1 MAKVIVER
9 PRRGWDGGHKKSKH
23 ELDVLP
29 TKEGM
34 RRGIIGE
41 KYLNENLSPLR
52 RFLVSQ
58 IGRPWSKVYAEMC
71 VHLRPANVVQQHVRS
86 HLEDFVA
93 LNLSINKDG
102 ELEQPHGWRWRWG
115 LQALYVDPR
124 DGLLKRTV
132 SEKEWRRRA
141 LQRRQ
146 ESALKKAHADKI
158 VVDAMKELVRING
171 VWYAVDY
178 ATLPLPRPSPSIENR
193 SGGHTETST
202 PTAYYDVVLR
212 SYVGLMDGYS
222 VRRRYAVKKQQL
234 ASEELRRYGLC
245 NITH

>member
-1 MAKVIVER
+1 MHSDMAKVIVER
-9 PRRGWDGGHKKSKH
+9 SRRGWNGGHKKSKH

-41 KYLNENLSPLR
+41 KYLNENLSPLC

-58 IGRPWSKVYAEMC
+58 IGRPWSKVY
-71 VHLRPANVVQQHVRS
+71 
-86 HLEDFVA
+86 
-93 LNLSINKDG
+93 KDG

-115 LQALYVDPR
+115 RQALYVDPR
-124 DGLLKRTV
+124 DDILKRTT
-132 SEKEWRRRA
+132 SEREWRRRA

-146 ESALKKAHADKI
+146 ESARKKAHADKI

-178 ATLPLPRPSPSIENR
+178 APLPLPRTSPSIESRN
-193 SGGHTETST
+193 GGHTETST

-212 SYVGLMDGYS
+212 SYVGLRDGYS
-222 VRRRYAVKKQQL
+222 VSKRKKK
-234 ASEELRRYGLC
+234 ASWRGEEVYQDRE
-245 NITH
+245 